1 MAELGCQEMVEVV
14 TEYLEGTL
22 EPRDR
27 RRIDKHLAE
36 CDACV
41 RYIEQM
47 RETLA
52 LLGTVPLDTISPEA
66 RSILLDAFRDL
77 KR

>member
-1 MAELGCQEMVEVV
+1 
-14 TEYLEGTL
+14 
-22 EPRDR
+22 
-27 RRIDKHLAE
+27 
-36 CDACV
+36 
-41 RYIEQM
+41 
-47 RETLA
+47 LA